1 MKRGIIMFEGY
12 SDVVNIQDVCQ
23 MLHISKHTAYLLIQ
37 SGQLPAKRIGR
48 IYRIRKTD
56 VCQFMVSA

>member
-1 MKRGIIMFEGY
+1 MFEGY

-23 MLHISKHTAYLLIQ
+23 MLHISKRTAYSLIQ

-48 IYRIRKTD
+48 IYRIRKAD
-56 VCQFMVSA
+56 VSQFMVSA